1 MYQYLLFIH
10 LLLFVFWLGGDLGVF
25 VLGQQSRRKHVY
37 SNEQR
42 QALLKV
48 LIMVDMGPR
57 TCIALMVPI
66 SLTLAHVG
74 SWWIMPWW
82 LLAAGWIVGAV
93 LLTASW
99 TTFLNHGKPIEKTA
113 KAIDFWLQILMALF
127 YGGVAVLSL
136 INKDPIAQSWLAGK
150 TLLYSLIF
158 VCAILIDFSYRPMAG
173 ALQKLQD
180 APSPETEKAVLAIQN
195 QTRRWVMGIYV
206 LLFLIGFFGSVKP
219 SFFG

>member
-1 MYQYLLFIH
+1 MYQYLVFIH

-37 SNEQR
+37 SNDQR

-74 SWWIMPWW
+74 GWWLMPWW
-82 LLAAGWIVGAV
+82 LLALGWLVGAA

-113 KAIDFWLQILMALF
+113 KAIDFWLQVAMALF
-127 YGGVAVLSL
+127 YGAVAVASL
-136 INKDPIAQSWLAGK
+136 FYNDPISQNWLAGK

-158 VCAILIDFSYRPMAG
+158 VCAIMIDFSYRPMAE
-173 ALQKLQD
+173 ALKTLQE
-180 APSPETEKAVLAIQN
+180 APSSENEQAVLAIQN
-195 QTRRWVMGIYV
+195 KTRRWVMSIYA
-206 LLFLIGFFGSVKP
+206 LLFVIGFVGSVKP
-219 SFFG
+219 AFFG